1 MVRQSGTILVETQNI
16 FLESHKLRRMT
27 YYLVQEQLDELA
39 QVSHNGSK
47 TEKMATM

>member
-1 MVRQSGTILVETQNI
+1 
-16 FLESHKLRRMT
+16 MT
-27 YYLVQEQLDELA
+27 YYAVREQLDEMA